1 VRGSLLFWTQRS
13 GAGSGAG
20 PCPAEFIRKPSLPKN
35 SLYLALLISFLLS
48 PASAAT
54 LDDLRRAFEHP
65 PDDARIM
72 VRWWWFG
79 PAAKPAELETEMR
92 AMKAAGIGGFE
103 VQPVYPLTLDG
114 NYPYLSPEFLDAL
127 KFTAQKAKEL
137 GLRFDLTLGSG
148 WPFGGPHIPIN
159 QAAGRLRIDRV
170 RPPPAEG
177 DTLIAEI
184 DGLVFTSSRTR
195 QMVKRAA
202 VGAEGFVLDHYDR
215 SAIETYL
222 KSVGEPLM
230 KALGPNAPY
239 AIFSDSLE
247 VYGSDWTPD
256 FLEQFRRR
264 RGYDLKPHLPALSD
278 LRAAPDGIDH
288 ETAAVRHDWGLTL
301 TELANENYLT
311 PMREFAAR
319 HGTRFRSQTY
329 GTPPVNLSSNSL
341 VDLAEG
347 EGWQWRQFSNTR
359 WASSANH
366 LYKRPVTSSE
376 TWTWLHSP
384 VFRATPLDLK
394 AEADLH
400 FLEGVN
406 QIIGHGWPYSPPGA
420 GEPGWRFYAAA
431 VINPHNPWWI
441 VMPDVAAYLQRVSFI
456 LRQGEPMNDVAI
468 YLPTHDAYAHF
479 TPGHISVNQ
488 LMDELI
494 GPQVIPQVL
503 DAGFNF
509 DFIDDAAIQKN
520 GVQYKILI
528 LPGVERIPLATL
540 QAIDRYVSKGGIAIA
555 TRRAPSLA
563 PGFMDNQS
571 PQIQALSRKLFSG
584 PHAVIDD
591 ESRLGDELRRSLAS
605 DVRAAPE
612 IGVVHRK
619 TADADLY
626 FLVNTSNHPV
636 NGPTGFRLNGRHA
649 EWWDPLTGN
658 PSTSGDDPNFAPYES
673 RIAVFSAQPSTK
685 ASTKTSSNSGHVLEV
700 AGKSAEKSIDLSSDW
715 KITINGASHPMPT
728 LHSWTDDNNWKQ
740 FSGQAIYEK
749 TVTLKPSG
757 RPAFLTFGEGTPVPV
772 ESEKRAG
779 SGMRAWLENPVR
791 EAAVVFVNGKRA
803 GSVWCPPYDVNVT
816 PLIRA
821 GENTIRIVVGNLAVN
836 AMAGHLED
844 YTQLT
849 ARYGERFQAQD
860 MDQIAPLPSGLLGP
874 VRLVTR

>member
-1 VRGSLLFWTQRS
+1 VRDARLFWIKR
-13 GAGSGAG
+13 SGAG
-20 PCPAEFIRKPSLPKN
+20 PCPAECIRKPSLWQN
-35 SLYLALLISFLLS
+35 SLHLALLISFSLS

-54 LDDLRRAFEHP
+54 LDDLRRGFEHP

-103 VQPVYPLTLDG
+103 VQPVYPLALDG
-114 NYPYLSPEFLDAL
+114 NYAYLSPEFLDAL
-127 KFTAQKAKEL
+127 RFTAQKAKEL

-148 WPFGGPHIPIN
+148 WPFGGPHIPIA
-159 QAAGRLRIDRV
+159 QAAGRLRIDRI

-177 DTLIAEI
+177 DTLIAEV
-184 DGLVFTSSRTR
+184 DRLVFTSSRTR

-230 KALGPNAPY
+230 KALGPNPPY

-247 VYGSDWTPD
+247 VYASDWTTD

-278 LRAAPDGIDH
+278 LRTAPGGIDN
-288 ETAAVRHDWGLTL
+288 ETAAIRHDWGLTL

-341 VDLAEG
+341 IDLAEG

-366 LYKRPVTSSE
+366 LYKRPITSSE

-406 QIIGHGWPYSPPGA
+406 QIIGHGWPYSPTEA

-456 LRQGEPMNDVAI
+456 LRQGEPVNDVAI

-503 DAGFNF
+503 DAGYNF

-520 GVQYKILI
+520 GVQHKILI
-528 LPGVERIPLATL
+528 LPGVERIPLTTL
-540 QAIDRYVSKGGIAIA
+540 RAIDGYVSKGGIAIA
-555 TRRAPSLA
+555 THRAPSLA
-563 PGFMDNQS
+563 PGLMDNEA

-584 PHAVIDD
+584 PHPVIND
-591 ESRLGDELRRSLAS
+591 ESRLGDELRRSLPP

-612 IGVVHRK
+612 IGFVHRK

-636 NGPTGFRLNGRHA
+636 NGPTEFRINGRRV
-649 EWWDPLTGN
+649 EWWDPLTEKISA
-658 PSTSGDDPNFAPYES
+658 PGDDLTFAPYES
-673 RIAVFSAQPSTK
+673 RIAVFSAQTSTK
-685 ASTKTSSNSGHVLEV
+685 ASSNSGGAL
-700 AGKSAEKSIDLSSDW
+700 AGAEKSAERSIDLNSAW
-715 KITINGASHPMPT
+715 KITINGASSEMPT
-728 LHSWTDDNNWKQ
+728 LHSWTDDTDWKQ
-740 FSGQAIYEK
+740 FSGQAIYDK
-749 TVTLKPSG
+749 IITLNPSG
-757 RPAFLTFGEGTPVPV
+757 RPAFLTFGEGTPIPV
-772 ESEKRAG
+772 GSEKRAG
-779 SGMRAWLENPVR
+779 SGMRAWLDSPVR

-803 GSVWCPPYDVNVT
+803 GSVWCPPYEVNVT
-816 PLIRA
+816 TLLRV
-821 GENTIRIVVGNLAVN
+821 GENTIRIIVGNLAVN
-836 AMAGHLED
+836 AMAGHPED
-844 YTQLT
+844 YTQLI

-860 MDQIAPLPSGLLGP
+860 MDQIASLPSGLLGP